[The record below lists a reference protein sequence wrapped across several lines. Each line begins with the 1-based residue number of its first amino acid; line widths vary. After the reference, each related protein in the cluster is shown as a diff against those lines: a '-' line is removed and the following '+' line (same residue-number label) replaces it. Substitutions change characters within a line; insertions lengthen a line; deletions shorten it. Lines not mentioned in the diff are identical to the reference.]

1 MNWEKES
8 ASYTDVIE
16 QAQAIVTRVRFSNEA
31 HWIQKIQL
39 GDPYVFTTML
49 LSQLHELKSTQLDC
63 SFISA
68 RGYPGIMLRHPLF
81 TAPEGVLLTF
91 NSLETVDYGGNARI
105 QEEIQ
110 AIGDDGYPYWHS
122 QQSMPWF
129 YLPYLKSLCIWLRS
143 MDGIIGVGDAKGSTR
158 QSNLH
163 QLHTLILP
171 QLTVNEIEFT
181 SLLSRTTAL
190 KIFHWGIAYKRGN
203 EKALKTDQLSSN
215 LWNLPATQ
223 SRSYH

>member
-68 RGYPGIMLRHPLF
+68 RGYPGIMLRHSLF

-105 QEEIQ
+105 QEIQ
-110 AIGDDGYPYWHS
+110 AIGDDGYPDWHS

-171 QLTVNEIEFT
+171 QITVSEIEFT